1 MQRYLALAL
10 LLFQSPF
17 QLLSQLW
24 ADAALVSVAAVAAA
38 VVAVTLA
45 RGRSAGGEVWE
56 TAVVRVGGMA
66 EVVAEV
72 AEVGVAEEADEDLVG
87 ADEGPVVAVG
97 DTTTLDTTNHRY
109 RRKAVQALG
118 T

>member
-1 MQRYLALAL
+1 MTTAGRVVRTLAVVAVVSAAVPCACPPPFPVPFPAPFPAL
-10 LLFQSPF
+10 GRRRAGFCE
-17 QLLSQLW
+17 
-24 ADAALVSVAAVAAA
+24 VAAA

-97 DTTTLDTTNHRY
+97 DTTTL
-109 RRKAVQALG
+109 
-118 T
+118 